1 MRDLTPERLTRLLA
15 MITYFADGRAVPFEE
30 AAQHFGI
37 TEKQL
42 LDDINTLWVSGAPG
56 YSHAELIDFEASAI
70 DEGMIR
76 LREAQ
81 EMDRPLRLSPG
92 EAVTL
97 LVALNSLI
105 ARMGENE
112 ILLGAREKLRRAAGR
127 ASAAAEAVHI
137 SGTPEG
143 TQQIRAAIE
152 RAIAGGRQLWMRYVS
167 GSDAVT
173 ERTIDPVVLTSTAE
187 HWVVGAWCHRARGER
202 QFRLDRILDLE
213 VLDEPVTGNAADLR
227 IAPVDTSDFTER
239 VELRLA
245 PRARWVTEQIPV
257 ESITEHSDSFTVV
270 IASSDTA
277 WLDQLCLRLGDSIL
291 QISPP
296 DAAGRV
302 RRLAAAALSRY
313 GE

>member
-1 MRDLTPERLTRLLA
+1 GVQHRGAGWYEMRDLTPERLTRLLA

-105 ARMGENE
+105 ARMGE
-112 ILLGAREKLRRAAGR
+112 
-127 ASAAAEAVHI
+127 
-137 SGTPEG
+137 
-143 TQQIRAAIE
+143 
-152 RAIAGGRQLWMRYVS
+152 
-167 GSDAVT
+167 
-173 ERTIDPVVLTSTAE
+173 
-187 HWVVGAWCHRARGER
+187 
-202 QFRLDRILDLE
+202 
-213 VLDEPVTGNAADLR
+213 
-227 IAPVDTSDFTER
+227 
-239 VELRLA
+239 
-245 PRARWVTEQIPV
+245 
-257 ESITEHSDSFTVV
+257 
-270 IASSDTA
+270 
-277 WLDQLCLRLGDSIL
+277 
-291 QISPP
+291 
-296 DAAGRV
+296 
-302 RRLAAAALSRY
+302 
-313 GE
+313 